1 MGQTVRLDELVASLN
16 VVDLQI
22 NNNLAPD
29 DVFKLF
35 KALMAVNSEPPSQPL
50 GQKNNL
56 PGQFNPMMMNPYQQ
70 QAMFINPNNM
80 AYFSPAQM
88 TQLQQLQLQQQQFQI
103 QMQQQQQY
111 QKLQQQQQ
119 QIQQQQQK
127 QQQQLQQ
134 QQQKIQQQQ
143 QQQLQNLQKQQQ
155 EQQQKQL
162 QQLHLL
168 QQQQLFQQMQQMQQ
182 NMKGG
187 KK

>member
-22 NNNLAPD
+22 NNNLTPD

-35 KALMAVNSEPPSQPL
+35 KALMDVNSEPPSQPL

-88 TQLQQLQLQQQQFQI
+88 TQLQQLQLQQQQFQM

-111 QKLQQQQQ
+111 QKLQQQQ
-119 QIQQQQQK
+119 IQQQQQK
-127 QQQQLQQ
+127 
-134 QQQKIQQQQ
+134 QQ

-162 QQLHLL
+162 QQLQLL